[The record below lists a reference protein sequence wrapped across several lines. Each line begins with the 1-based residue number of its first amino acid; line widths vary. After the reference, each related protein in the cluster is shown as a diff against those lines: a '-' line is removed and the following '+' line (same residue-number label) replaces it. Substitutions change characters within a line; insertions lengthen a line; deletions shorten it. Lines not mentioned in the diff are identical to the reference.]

1 MITGLSRPQQI
12 LYFFE
17 QHQEG
22 EYSTQYI
29 SQYICNNFDLSSK
42 PYPKSGISMLQQI
55 NNEVSSNISKFLDPK
70 YFKNPIY
77 NFERIELGKVYFYKY
92 NTNNL
97 LVLPKTKTVNKIN
110 KYKTD
115 KILKPKQTNF
125 NFEEPEEIMEEQTK
139 EILSTLQEDLKAA
152 DKVNEFSDPIT
163 LIIDKIISMN
173 LNTIKE
179 VSFSGIVKDRK
190 YKITIENY

>member
-17 QHQEG
+17 QHQEE

-42 PYPKSGISMLQQI
+42 PNPKSGISMLQQV

-70 YFKNPIY
+70 YFKSPIF
-77 NFERIELGKVYFYKY
+77 NFERVKIGKDYFYKY
-92 NTNNL
+92 KENNR
-97 LVLPKTKTVNKIN
+97 LVLPETKTVNKTN

-115 KILKPKQTNF
+115 KILMPKQTNF
-125 NFEEPEEIMEEQTK
+125 NFEETQIMEQPKEEI
-139 EILSTLQEDLKAA
+139 ISTLQEDIKAA
-152 DKVNEFSDPIT
+152 DKIHDFDDPIN
-163 LIIDKIISMN
+163 LIIEKIESLH
-173 LNTIKE
+173 LNTVQEI
-179 VSFSGIVKDRK
+179 SFSGIVRDRK
-190 YKITIENY
+190 FKITIENS